1 MIAVKA
7 ICDNDTRRF
16 SIDPALKFA
25 GLKDEILT
33 RFGLSADNLKLKFKD
48 DEGGTSQRFP
58 AVCLIFL
65 ELSIRPRDWSG

>member
-1 MIAVKA
+1 MTEMIAVKA

-25 GLKDEILT
+25 ELKDEILT

-48 DEGGTSQRFP
+48 DEGGTSEH
-58 AVCLIFL
+58 AFL
-65 ELSIRPRDWSG
+65 LCV

>member
-1 MIAVKA
+1 MTEMIAVKA

-48 DEGGTSQRFP
+48 DEGGTSQHAFRCVSDF
-58 AVCLIFL
+58 
-65 ELSIRPRDWSG
+65 SGTLNPPP